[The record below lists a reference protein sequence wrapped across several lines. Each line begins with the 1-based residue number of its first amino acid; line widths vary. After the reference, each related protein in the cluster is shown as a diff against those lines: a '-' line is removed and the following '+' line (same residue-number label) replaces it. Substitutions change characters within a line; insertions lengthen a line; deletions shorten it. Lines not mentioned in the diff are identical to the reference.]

1 MSLSYKNEYNFKIGD
16 IVRYKYKENN
26 DWWVIVDIDKHN
38 YLICKCLTSQE
49 FFSQTAFHPSNAL
62 LFEDSNA
69 KLV

>member
-16 IVRYKYKENN
+16 IIRYKYTENS
-26 DWWVIVDIDKHN
+26 DWYVVVDIKNN

-49 FFSQTAFHPSNAL
+49 FFRQSTFHPDNAL

-69 KLV
+69 

>member
-16 IVRYKYKENN
+16 IIRYKYTENS
-26 DWWVIVDIDKHN
+26 DWYVVVDIKNN
-38 YLICKCLTSQE
+38 YLICKYLNSQE
-49 FFSQTAFHPSNAL
+49 YFTQSTFHPSNVL